1 MRIFCK
7 NINPFLKRIIGH
19 YYYIIHIILIS
30 LGCIVLLFSTNIFYL
45 LIILNTIFLDGVAML
60 AYHECPLTILEQKY
74 LNTNMSKQSKKKLN
88 NLDINHR
95 CNHIYESQF
104 ELIINLCTLVIIKL
118 LIVIIMNSLHVS
130 FKNL

>member
-1 MRIFCK
+1 
-7 NINPFLKRIIGH
+7 
-19 YYYIIHIILIS
+19 
-30 LGCIVLLFSTNIFYL
+30 
-45 LIILNTIFLDGVAML
+45 ML

-118 LIVIIMNSLHVS
+118 LIVIIMNSLHV
-130 FKNL
+130 